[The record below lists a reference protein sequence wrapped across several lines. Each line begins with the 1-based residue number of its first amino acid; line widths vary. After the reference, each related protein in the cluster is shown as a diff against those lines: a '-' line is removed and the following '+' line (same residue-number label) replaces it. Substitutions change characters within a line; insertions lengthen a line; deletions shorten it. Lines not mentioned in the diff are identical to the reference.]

1 MSKTCKGC
9 GVTLQNEHP
18 DKIGYTPNLDKE
30 YCQRCFRLTHYNDVV
45 ISMQQGIDNDELLKK
60 VNDLDALVVWVVDVV
75 DFESSL
81 IKGMNRHLMGKD
93 ILLVCTKSDLLPRD
107 INPNKIA
114 NFIMRRLKEHG
125 IKIVG
130 VTLCPD
136 LHKQDPE
143 SIENVNEAI
152 EQVRDNR
159 NVVLLGNAN
168 AGKST
173 LLNGL
178 LDSKELTTSWHPGTT
193 LDLNP
198 IEYNG
203 YTLYD
208 TPGIVNSK
216 SLLTY
221 VPVDQLKDVIFQ
233 KQINPKK
240 FQLTKNQSLAVGG
253 YVRLDLKD
261 CDQVNVVCYFNERLN
276 IHRGKMEQAEQL
288 WETHL
293 NELLSPSLND
303 EFKDMK
309 KYTSTKKIPK
319 IDVVIAGLGWF
330 CIQGD
335 VSQIDV
341 YVNENVDVIF
351 REAMI

>member
-81 IKGMNRHLMGKD
+81 IKGMNRHLIGKD

-114 NFIMRRLKEHG
+114 NFIMRRLKAHG

-143 SIENVNEAI
+143 SIENVNESI
-152 EQVRDNR
+152 EHVRNNR
-159 NVVLLGNAN
+159 DVVLLGNAN

-178 LDSKELTTSWHPGTT
+178 LNSNELTTSWHPGTT

-261 CDQVNVVCYFNERLN
+261 CDKVNVVCYFNERLN
-276 IHRGKMEQAEQL
+276 IHRGKMEQADHL

-293 NELLSPSLND
+293 NELLAPSIND
-303 EFKDMK
+303 EFKEMK

>member
-1 MSKTCKGC
+1 MSKICKGC

-45 ISMQQGIDNDELLKK
+45 ISMQQGIDNDELLEK

-81 IKGMNRHLMGKD
+81 IKGMNRHLIGKD

-178 LDSKELTTSWHPGTT
+178 LNSTELTTSWHPGTT

-261 CDQVNVVCYFNERLN
+261 CDKVNVVCYFNERLN
-276 IHRGKMEQAEQL
+276 IHRGKMEQADQL
-288 WETHL
+288 WGTHL

-303 EFKDMK
+303 EFRDMK

-319 IDVVIAGLGWF
+319 MDVVIAGLGWF

>member
-1 MSKTCKGC
+1 MNKVCKGC
-9 GVTLQNEHP
+9 GVTLQNEHSE
-18 DKIGYTPNLDKE
+18 KIGFAPNKEKE
-30 YCQRCFRLTHYNDVV
+30 YCQRCFRLTHYNDVM
-45 ISMQQGIDNDELLKK
+45 ISMQQGIDNDALLKK
-60 VNDLDALVVWVVDVV
+60 VNALDALIVWVVDVV

-81 IKGMNRHLMGKD
+81 IKGMNRHLIGKD

-107 INPNKIA
+107 SNANKIA
-114 NFIMRRLKEHG
+114 NFIIRRLKAHG

-130 VTLCPD
+130 VILCPNV
-136 LHKQDPE
+136 HKQDIVSIE
-143 SIENVNEAI
+143 SINDAI
-152 EQVRDNR
+152 ARVRDSR
-159 NVVLLGNAN
+159 DVVLLGNAN

-178 LDSKELTTSWHPGTT
+178 LHSTNLTTSWHPGTT

-203 YTLYD
+203 YILYD
-208 TPGIVNSK
+208 TPGIVNHK

-221 VPVDQLKDVIFQ
+221 VSIEHLKDVIFQ

-261 CDQVNVVCYFNERLN
+261 CDKVNVVCYFNERLQ
-276 IHRGKMEQAEQL
+276 IHRGKMEQANHL

-293 NELLSPSLND
+293 NELLSPSIN
-303 EFKDMK
+303 EQFQDMK
-309 KYTSTKKIPK
+309 KYTTTKKIPK
-319 IDVVIAGLGWF
+319 MDVVIAGLGWF
-330 CIQGD
+330 CIQGN
-335 VSQIDV
+335 VSQLDI
-341 YVNENVDVIF
+341 YVNENIDVIF

>member
-81 IKGMNRHLMGKD
+81 IKGMNRHLIGKD

-143 SIENVNEAI
+143 SIENVNESI
-152 EQVRDNR
+152 EHVRNNR
-159 NVVLLGNAN
+159 DVVLLGNAN

-178 LDSKELTTSWHPGTT
+178 MNSSELTTSWHPGTT

-221 VPVDQLKDVIFQ
+221 VPVEQLKDVIFQ

-261 CDQVNVVCYFNERLN
+261 CDKVNVVCYFNERLN
-276 IHRGKMEQAEQL
+276 IHRGKMEQADQL

-293 NELLSPSLND
+293 NELLSPSIND

-309 KYTSTKKIPK
+309 KYTNTKKIPK
-319 IDVVIAGLGWF
+319 MDVVIAGLGWF
-330 CIQGD
+330 CIQGN

>member
-178 LDSKELTTSWHPGTT
+178 LNSTDLTTSWHPGTT

-221 VPVDQLKDVIFQ
+221 VPVEQLKDVIFQ

-276 IHRGKMEQAEQL
+276 IHRGKMEQADQL
-288 WETHL
+288 WKTHL

-319 IDVVIAGLGWF
+319 MDVVIAGLGWF